1 MSVLQRTIRM
11 FVLAAMAVAGP
22 VAFSQNGYHP
32 NAEPVHFDPDWQFFA
47 PVQLQDMEDLTA
59 RQRANKG
66 FFFTYD
72 RMYLGVT
79 RPDTETS
86 SNALDFTW
94 GNRFDA
100 GWMKDNEKGWTFST
114 MHMSGPNIYNQYEQ
128 RLANA
133 PIVPIVPGPGVDER
147 LETIKDSVNVGSFF
161 SFDANKTWR
170 LEPYRYGGIL
180 EPMIGMR
187 YVRFEDVAQNDQYQ
201 LSTSVGFPEIAATV
215 ALERIT
221 RDVALTNN
229 HMLLGQFG
237 FRYTKFVRR
246 WTFSNDAKVFAGHVY
261 QNQSN
266 STQSINTF
274 YGSPIVAGGAILQTR
289 TDATY
294 FGRKNN
300 ENTVGFDI
308 RVEGAYKATKH
319 VDLRAGFEM
328 LYFGRGVWRGATNL
342 GQGNQFSNDQHLIMP
357 GFTFGLTLNR

>member
-1 MSVLQRTIRM
+1 
-11 FVLAAMAVAGP
+11 
-22 VAFSQNGYHP
+22 
-32 NAEPVHFDPDWQFFA
+32 
-47 PVQLQDMEDLTA
+47 MEDLTA

-79 RPDTETS
+79 RPDTETA
-86 SNALDFTW
+86 SNAMDFTW

-100 GWMKDNEKGWTFST
+100 GWMKDNDKGWTFST

-133 PIVPIVPGPGVDER
+133 PIVPIVPGVGVDER
-147 LETIKDSVNVGSFF
+147 LDTIRDSVNVGSFF
-161 SFDANKTWR
+161 SFEANKTWR

-180 EPMIGMR
+180 EPMIGIR
-187 YVRFEDVAQNDQYQ
+187 YSRFEDVSQQDQYQ
-201 LSTSVGFPEIAATV
+201 LSNSVGFPEIATDV

-221 RDVALTNN
+221 RDIAYTNN

-261 QNQSN
+261 QNQNNVTESR
-266 STQSINTF
+266 NTF
-274 YGSPIVAGGAILQTR
+274 YDTPVAEGDDPLQTR
-289 TDATY
+289 TSATY

-308 RVEGAYKATKH
+308 RVEGAYKATKY
-319 VDLRAGFEM
+319 VDLRAGFQM
-328 LYFGRGVWRGATNL
+328 LYFGRGIWRGATNL
-342 GQGNQFSNDQHLIMP
+342 GGGNQFANDQNLIMP

>member
-1 MSVLQRTIRM
+1 
-11 FVLAAMAVAGP
+11 
-22 VAFSQNGYHP
+22 
-32 NAEPVHFDPDWQFFA
+32 
-47 PVQLQDMEDLTA
+47 
-59 RQRANKG
+59 
-66 FFFTYD
+66 
-72 RMYLGVT
+72 
-79 RPDTETS
+79 
-86 SNALDFTW
+86 
-94 GNRFDA
+94 
-100 GWMKDNEKGWTFST
+100 MKDNDKGWTFST

-133 PIVPIVPGPGVDER
+133 PIIPIVPGIGVDER
-147 LETIKDSVNVGSFF
+147 LETIRDSVNVGSFF

-201 LSTSVGFPEIAATV
+201 FFPAVIFPPFATT
-215 ALERIT
+215 ASQETIT
-221 RDVALTNN
+221 RQIALTNN

-261 QNQSN
+261 QNQNN
-266 STQSINTF
+266 STETRNTYYAATAAAGAAIVQTQS
-274 YGSPIVAGGAILQTR
+274 S
-289 TDATY
+289 ATY

-319 VDLRAGFEM
+319 VDLRGGFEM

-342 GQGNQFSNDQHLIMP
+342 GGGNQFSNDQHLIMP